1 MKQIAIV
8 CVVSSLRC
16 LNGISENTQERDV
29 DLLLVDSGDLHDG
42 EDVPKYFYEFCYL
55 TWSQEPV
62 LLTDSLLEAPML
74 MTCAFQCEAGPV
86 VYDSF
91 SQANQFVKQLPYDI
105 MAIGKCVSSLYI
117 YRN

>member
-8 CVVSSLRC
+8 CVVSSLCC

-55 TWSQEPV
+55 T
-62 LLTDSLLEAPML
+62 
-74 MTCAFQCEAGPV
+74 
-86 VYDSF
+86 
-91 SQANQFVKQLPYDI
+91 
-105 MAIGKCVSSLYI
+105 
-117 YRN
+117 